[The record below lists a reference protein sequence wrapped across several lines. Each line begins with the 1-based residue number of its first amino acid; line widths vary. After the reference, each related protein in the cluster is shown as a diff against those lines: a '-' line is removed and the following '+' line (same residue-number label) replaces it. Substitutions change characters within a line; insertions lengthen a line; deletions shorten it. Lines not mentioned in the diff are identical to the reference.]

1 MVEPALGAVDRLRRD
16 AVEPRDG
23 RRRGAMEGEGRR
35 ASRRRSVHVL
45 RESSHRPRVDPAR
58 DRSRMPRGITTGV
71 VGMIDKDNPPLVEEG
86 KTAPAFFS
94 AACFAIGLVVLIVEW
109 IRH

>member
-1 MVEPALGAVDRLRRD
+1 
-16 AVEPRDG
+16 
-23 RRRGAMEGEGRR
+23 
-35 ASRRRSVHVL
+35 
-45 RESSHRPRVDPAR
+45 
-58 DRSRMPRGITTGV
+58 MPRGITTGV